1 MVLAL
6 FALVVPSFW
15 VNLAGSVSLD
25 LSWVPFMGQYF
36 SSLGFV
42 NLLLGVI
49 MFGMGMT
56 LRAEDF
62 ALILRRPGD
71 VLVGIAASGRTP
83 YVLGGLDYAKS
94 VGCHTAAIACNIG
107 SAIGKAAE
115 LAIEVNCGPEVLTGS
130 TRLKSGTA
138 QKLILNMISTGSMV
152 RTGKAYQNLMVDV
165 QQTNEKLHTRAENI
179 VIDATGVEREKAR
192 AAIDA
197 AGGSVKTAITMLLAD
212 CDAAEAARRLERA
225 FSCEI
230 PAEVYERI
238 GKELESHE

>member
-1 MVLAL
+1 M
-6 FALVVPSFW
+6 
-15 VNLAGSVSLD
+15 
-25 LSWVPFMGQYF
+25 
-36 SSLGFV
+36 
-42 NLLLGVI
+42 
-49 MFGMGMT
+49 
-56 LRAEDF
+56 
-62 ALILRRPGD
+62 
-71 VLVGIAASGRTP
+71 VGIAASGRTP

-212 CDAAEAARRLERA
+212 CDAKEAAQRLERA
-225 FSCEI
+225 RGHVREAI
-230 PAEVYERI
+230 RLEV
-238 GKELESHE
+238 L